1 MQKSLDFLGRSVS
14 WLVFAMAGLTFVV
27 VVMRYLFGLGTV
39 FPQEL
44 VAYMH
49 ALVFMFGLSYTLRHD
64 AHVRVDLL
72 YSRLDEK
79 NRARINLLGHL
90 IFLIPV
96 ACTIGIGSLDY
107 VLDSWKILERSAEV
121 RGLPAVY
128 LLKTIIP
135 VSALLL
141 VLQSLLDLRSYVKE
155 LRGD

>member
-1 MQKSLDFLGRSVS
+1 MEVFGRCVS
-14 WLVFAMAGLTFVV
+14 WLVYAMAGLTVIVV
-27 VVMRYLFGLGTV
+27 IMRYVFELGTV

-49 ALVFMFGLSYTLRHD
+49 ALVFMFGLSYTLKHD

-79 NRARINLLGHL
+79 KRALINILGHL
-90 IFLIPV
+90 VFLIPV

-107 VLDSWKILERSAEV
+107 VIDSWRILESSAEV
-121 RGLPAVY
+121 RGIPAVY
-128 LLKTIIP
+128 LLKTVIP

-141 VLQSLLDLRSYVKE
+141 VLQSLLDLRRYFKE
-155 LRGD
+155 IRGS

>member
-1 MQKSLDFLGRSVS
+1 MQKSLDLIGQCVS
-14 WLVFAMAGLTFVV
+14 WLVFAMAGLTVVV

-49 ALVFMFGLSYTLRHD
+49 ALVVMFGLSYTLKHD

-79 NRARINLLGHL
+79 NRARVNLLGHL
-90 IFLIPV
+90 FFLIPV

-107 VLDSWKILERSAEV
+107 VLDSWRILERSAEV
-121 RGLPAVY
+121 RGIPAVY
-128 LLKTIIP
+128 LLKTVIP

-141 VLQSLLDLRSYVKE
+141 ILQSLLDLRRYIEKI
-155 LRGD
+155 RRN

>member
-1 MQKSLDFLGRSVS
+1 MQKSLDFLGSSVS
-14 WLVFAMAGLTFVV
+14 WLVFAMAGLTVVV

-49 ALVFMFGLSYTLRHD
+49 ALLFMFGLSYTLRHD

-72 YSRLDEK
+72 YSRLDDK
-79 NRARINLLGHL
+79 SRARINLLGHL

-121 RGLPAVY
+121 RGLAAVY

-141 VLQSLLDLRSYVKE
+141 ILQSLLDLRGYVKE
-155 LRGD
+155 LRSD

>member
-1 MQKSLDFLGRSVS
+1 MQKVLDLVGRWVS
-14 WLVFAMAGLTFVV
+14 WLVFAMAGLTVAV

-72 YSRLDEK
+72 YSRLDDK

-107 VLDSWKILERSAEV
+107 VFDSWRILEQSAEV
-121 RGLPAVY
+121 RGIPAVY
-128 LLKTIIP
+128 LLKTVIP

-141 VLQSLLDLRSYVKE
+141 VLQSMLDLRRYFNE
-155 LRGD
+155 IRGT

>member
-1 MQKSLDFLGRSVS
+1 MQKLLDLIGRSVS
-14 WLVFAMAGLTFVV
+14 WLLFAMAGLTVAV
-27 VVMRYLFGLGTV
+27 VVMRYALRLGTI

-72 YSRLDEK
+72 YSRLGEK
-79 NRARINLLGHL
+79 RQAQINFLGHL

-96 ACTIGIGSLDY
+96 ASIIGIGSLDY
-107 VLDSWKILERSAEV
+107 VFDSWRILERSDEV
-121 RGLPAVY
+121 RGIPAVY

-141 VLQSLLDLRSYVKE
+141 ILQSLLDLRRYVDTI
-155 LRGD
+155 RGK

>member
-1 MQKSLDFLGRSVS
+1 MEKSLEFLGRCVS
-14 WLVFAMAGLTFVV
+14 WLVFAMAGFTVV
-27 VVMRYLFGLGTV
+27 VVIMRYVFEVGTV

-49 ALVFMFGLSYTLRHD
+49 ALVFMFGLSYTLKHD

-72 YSRLDEK
+72 YSRLDDK
-79 NRARINLLGHL
+79 KRALVNLLGHL
-90 IFLIPV
+90 VFLIPV

-121 RGLPAVY
+121 RGIPAVY
-128 LLKTIIP
+128 LLKTVIP

-141 VLQSLLDLRSYVKE
+141 VLQSLLDI
-155 LRGD
+155 RGYFNEIRGS

>member
-1 MQKSLDFLGRSVS
+1 MQKPLDFLGQCVS
-14 WLVFAMAGLTFVV
+14 WLVFAMAGLTVVV

-49 ALVFMFGLSYTLRHD
+49 ALVVMFGLSYTLKHD

-72 YSRLDEK
+72 YSRLDKK
-79 NRARINLLGHL
+79 NRARVNLLGHL

-96 ACTIGIGSLDY
+96 AGTIGIGSLDY
-107 VLDSWKILERSAEV
+107 VLDSWRILESSAEV
-121 RGLPAVY
+121 RGIPAVY
-128 LLKTIIP
+128 LLKTVIP

-141 VLQSLLDLRSYVKE
+141 ILQSLLDLRRYLE
-155 LRGD
+155 EIRGN

>member
-1 MQKSLDFLGRSVS
+1 MQKLLEQLGRWVS
-14 WLVFAMAGLTFVV
+14 WLVFAMAGLTVVV
-27 VVMRYLFGLGTV
+27 VVMRYVFGLGTV

-44 VAYMH
+44 VSYMH
-49 ALVFMFGLSYTLRHD
+49 ALVIMFGLSYTLKHD

-90 IFLIPV
+90 IFLLPV
-96 ACTIGIGSLDY
+96 ACTIGFGSLDY
-107 VLDSWKILERSAEV
+107 VLDSWRILERSVEV
-121 RGLPAVY
+121 RGIPAVY

-141 VLQSLLDLRSYVKE
+141 VLQSLLDLNGYIKE
-155 LRGD
+155 IRGN

>member
-1 MQKSLDFLGRSVS
+1 MQKILDLLGRWVS
-14 WLVFAMAGLTFVV
+14 WLVYLMAGLTVV
-27 VVMRYLFGLGTV
+27 VVIMRYLFGLGTV
-39 FPQEL
+39 FQQEL

-49 ALVFMFGLSYTLRHD
+49 GLVFMFGLSYTLRHD

-79 NRARINLLGHL
+79 NRARINLVGHL

-121 RGLPAVY
+121 RGIPAVY
-128 LLKTIIP
+128 LLKTVIP

-141 VLQSLLDLRSYVKE
+141 VLQSLLDLRKYIKE
-155 LRGD
+155 IRGD